1 MGNWLNQQTVCYEN
15 MRSLDPQTPY
25 KSACNPVLGRCRQE
39 LLANGL
45 VKGFSETLSQNIIWK
60 VTKINL
66 ILTIHG
72 DRTEWGEASI
82 QQPCSIDGGNRHWC
96 RRVRKQAKEQRR
108 DLKVEGYAREEA
120 TRLNFHTAL
129 LTLSASSLYLFL
141 SPMHMFSIPTVK
153 NVSSSAI
160 CQASLGSSSGCRR
173 QEYR

>member
-1 MGNWLNQQTVCYEN
+1 MNENPGMGNWLNQQTVCYEN
-15 MRSLDPQTPY
+15 MSLDPQTPY

-45 VKGFSETLSQNIIWK
+45 VKGFSVTLSQNIIWK

-72 DRTEWGEASI
+72 DRREWGEASI
-82 QQPCSIDGGNRHWC
+82 QQPCSVDGGNRRWC
-96 RRVRKQAKEQRR
+96 RSQKTGKETMR
-108 DLKVEGYAREEA
+108 DLKVEEGYARAEA

-141 SPMHMFSIPTVK
+141 SPMH
-153 NVSSSAI
+153 I
-160 CQASLGSSSGCRR
+160 CFLSQ
-173 QEYR
+173 Q